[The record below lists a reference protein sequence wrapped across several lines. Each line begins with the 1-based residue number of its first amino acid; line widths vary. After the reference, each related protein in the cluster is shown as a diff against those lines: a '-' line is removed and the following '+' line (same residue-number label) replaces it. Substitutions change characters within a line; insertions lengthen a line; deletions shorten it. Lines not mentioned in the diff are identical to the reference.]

1 MKGRKISTA
10 FHLSSNCYLNLIFR
24 LLSYLKPTAPTQP
37 MQTEDSEILQKFA
50 DPGTRNEAFN
60 LLLKKYQQKIYWH
73 IRRLVINHDDADDL
87 VQEVF
92 IKVWKNLADFRSDSQ
107 LYTWLYRIATN
118 ESITFLNRQ
127 KLKNN
132 VSLDEV
138 GYDLA
143 ESLSDST
150 YFDGDKAQM
159 KLQKALLTLPEK
171 QRLVFNMKYF
181 DEMKYDEISEI
192 LGTSVG
198 GLKASFHLA
207 VKKIEQYLLTTD

>member
-1 MKGRKISTA
+1 
-10 FHLSSNCYLNLIFR
+10 
-24 LLSYLKPTAPTQP
+24 

-50 DPGTRNEAFN
+50 DPKTRSEAFN

-87 VQEVF
+87 IQEVF

-118 ESITFLNRQ
+118 ESISFLNRK

-132 VSLDEV
+132 ISLDEV
-138 GYDLA
+138 GYELA
-143 ESLSDST
+143 ESLADST
-150 YFDGDKAQM
+150 YFDGDQAQM
-159 KLQKALLTLPEK
+159 KLQRALLTLPEK

-181 DEMKYDEISEI
+181 DDLKYEEISAI

-198 GLKASFHLA
+198 GLKASYHLA
-207 VKKIEQYLLTTD
+207 VKKVEYYLLNTD